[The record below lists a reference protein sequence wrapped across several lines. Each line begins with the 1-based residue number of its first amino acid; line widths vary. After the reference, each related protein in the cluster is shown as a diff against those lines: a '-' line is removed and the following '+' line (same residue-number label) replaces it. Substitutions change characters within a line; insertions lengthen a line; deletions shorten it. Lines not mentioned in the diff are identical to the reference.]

1 MQGFTAREAAMDQIL
16 DRAAQPDCCTEVTV
30 VCASMFFKDADRVVR
45 TMQRRGTAAA
55 LGDGFSRRCN
65 PIHGADLAA
74 RCELHPSG
82 GRKLRGSDPPVY
94 PTQVMRVQQRSQVH
108 CLLLSW

>member
-1 MQGFTAREAAMDQIL
+1 MDQIL
-16 DRAAQPDCCTEVTV
+16 DRAAQPDCRTRVTV
-30 VCASMFFKDADRVVR
+30 VRASMFFKDADRVLR

-74 RCELHPSG
+74 R
-82 GRKLRGSDPPVY
+82 
-94 PTQVMRVQQRSQVH
+94 
-108 CLLLSW
+108 